1 MLDTQLMAKL
11 EEISRQPSSPILP
24 DLQGDIQEVLVNCQ
38 VHRNSLN
45 LPPHTSEC
53 MEMLVVCRGT
63 VTELIEGKQLPL
75 KAGDILLSSPYTCH
89 GVLPASPDCLAVN
102 IDVTPYFFDLTGDI
116 FRGTSELSIF
126 LSDILRKK
134 PSQGQYVL
142 FNVLEHLPIRKLLD
156 ALLMT
161 FFLHPAQEG
170 HPWTAKD
177 RDRIASGC
185 VSSILFY
192 LYKEVAPQLSHI
204 PLDECLT
211 LKQTVQNYIETN
223 YRDATLRELAQLAN
237 CAESTLS
244 RNILKLT
251 GHSFSDLLQEYRF
264 NKAKT
269 LLSTTML
276 PIADIAAAVG
286 YECYSFFYRRFRER
300 YGCTPA
306 QYRRRHNDIR
316 LY

>member
-1 MLDTQLMAKL
+1 MLDPELMARL
-11 EEISRQPSSPILP
+11 EELSRETAGQTPPSPRA
-24 DLQGDIQEVLVNCQ
+24 DTQGVLVNCQ
-38 VHRNSLN
+38 VHRPSLH
-45 LPPHTSEC
+45 LPPQASEC

-63 VTELIEGKQLPL
+63 VTELIEGKELPL
-75 KAGDILLSSPYTCH
+75 EAGDILLSSPRTCH
-89 GVLPASPDCLAVN
+89 GVLPASRDCLAVN

-134 PSQGQYVL
+134 PSQGQYLL
-142 FNVLEHLPIRKLLD
+142 FNVLEHPPIRKLLD
-156 ALLMT
+156 VLLMN

-170 HPWTAKD
+170 RPWSYRD
-177 RDRIASGC
+177 RDRISSAC

-192 LYKEVAPQLSHI
+192 LYKEMAPRLSHI
-204 PLDECLT
+204 PLDEGLT
-211 LKQTVQNYIETN
+211 LKQTVRNYIENN
-223 YRDATLRELAQLAN
+223 YRNATLRELAQLTN

-251 GHSFSDLLQEYRF
+251 GQSFSELLQEYRF
-264 NKAKT
+264 QKAT
-269 LLSTTML
+269 VLLSTTML

-306 QYRRRHNDIR
+306 KYRRRHNDIR